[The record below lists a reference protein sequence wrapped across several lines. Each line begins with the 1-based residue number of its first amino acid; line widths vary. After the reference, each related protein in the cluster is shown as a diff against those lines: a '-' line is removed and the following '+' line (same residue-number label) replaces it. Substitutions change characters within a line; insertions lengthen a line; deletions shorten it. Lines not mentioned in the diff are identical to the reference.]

1 MAVLAPTPNAMVKAA
16 VSAKTGLFRR
26 VRPANARS
34 CNDILLPHSW
44 TVAAL
49 RILPLLSPIGFAFL
63 RECFLWEC
71 GNVHPEGAS
80 SKSRTNQAPP
90 QEAPGGRNKCNLD
103 D

>member
-49 RILPLLSPIGFAFL
+49 RILPLLSPIGFEFL
-63 RECFLWEC
+63 RECFLSGC
-71 GNVHPEGAS
+71 GNVHPANAFS
-80 SKSRTNQAPP
+80 QSPTNKVPSY
-90 QEAPGGRNKCNLD
+90 EVPGGRNQCHLD
-103 D
+103 V